1 VFKPKYIITNSILNK
16 LTEVTIARELIQKAR
31 LIPKWEVSLRR
42 DALINS
48 VHASTH
54 IEGNILS
61 LEEVSRLAL
70 GREVS
75 SIRKDKQEVINYL
88 NVLSNLENYIPKD
101 KFTIEWLLDIHK
113 RLVQKTLNNPEYEG
127 KFRTKQVIIG
137 RKDVD
142 GRTLVTFVPP
152 KTKDVPKLVQNFFDW
167 LNGSEKENINKVILA
182 GITHYELV
190 RIHPFMDGNGRTAR
204 IMATLMFLMKGF
216 DTKRFFALDDYYDSD
231 RVAYYDALKTVDPK
245 DGDLTKWLEY
255 FCEGVLFSV
264 NRVKKK
270 VLELSGEKKLTGSME
285 QVALTDRQMHIVEMI
300 SKEGRLTS
308 RQMQES
314 FKISPQAVH
323 KEIKKLIKMRVVKL
337 VGSGRGAYYELL

>member
-1 VFKPKYIITNSILNK
+1 MFKPRYTITDSILSK
-16 LTEVTIARELIQKAR
+16 LTEVTIAREVIQKAR
-31 LIPKWEVSLRR
+31 LIPKWEIYLRR

-48 VHASTH
+48 AHASTH

-88 NVLSNLENYIPKD
+88 NVLSNLENHIPQD
-101 KFTIEWLLDIHK
+101 KFTIKWLLDMHK
-113 RLVQKTLNNPEYEG
+113 RLVQKTLNNPEFEG
-127 KFRTKQVIIG
+127 KFRNKQVVVG

-152 KTKDVPKLVQNFFDW
+152 KTKDVPKLVQGFFDW
-167 LNGSEKENINKVILA
+167 LNSSERETINKVILA
-182 GITHYELV
+182 GITHYEIV

-245 DGDLTKWLEY
+245 EGDLTKWLEY

-264 NRVKKK
+264 NQVKQK
-270 VLELSGEKKLTGSME
+270 VLALSGDKKLIGSME
-285 QVALTDRQMHIVEMI
+285 QIALTSRQMHIVEMM
-300 SKEGRLTS
+300 SKYGKLTS
-308 RQMQES
+308 RQMQEE
-314 FKISPQAVH
+314 FKITPQAVH
-323 KEIKKLIKMRVVKL
+323 KEIKKLINMKVVKL